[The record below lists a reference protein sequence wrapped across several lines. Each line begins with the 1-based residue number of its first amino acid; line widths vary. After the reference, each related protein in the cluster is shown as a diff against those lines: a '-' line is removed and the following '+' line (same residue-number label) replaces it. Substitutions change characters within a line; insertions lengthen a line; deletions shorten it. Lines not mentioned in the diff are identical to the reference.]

1 MNKDTTLLIPFV
13 YKSIILPEW
22 MFVIFLFLAVIGTV
36 NGVNFTDGLDGLAS
50 GITSIVATFFS
61 VAAFTIHPGYTPIT
75 FAVLGSLLGFLLFN
89 VHPARIFMGDTGS
102 LALGGFGVSIG
113 FMLQI
118 PLYIV
123 VVGMIY
129 LIEVLSV
136 ILQVGC
142 YKITHGKRI
151 LKMAPLHHH
160 LELMGIPETQI
171 VVAFCM
177 ITALLCILGMVV

>member
-1 MNKDTTLLIPFV
+1 MDVCNI
-13 YKSIILPEW
+13 SISSSDWNSKWCQFYRWLGW
-22 MFVIFLFLAVIGTV
+22 F
-36 NGVNFTDGLDGLAS
+36 
-50 GITSIVATFFS
+50 GIRNYIHCCNFFS

-102 LALGGFGVSIG
+102 LALGGFVVSIG

>member
-1 MNKDTTLLIPFV
+1 
-13 YKSIILPEW
+13 
-22 MFVIFLFLAVIGTV
+22 
-36 NGVNFTDGLDGLAS
+36 
-50 GITSIVATFFS
+50 
-61 VAAFTIHPGYTPIT
+61 
-75 FAVLGSLLGFLLFN
+75 
-89 VHPARIFMGDTGS
+89 MGDTGS
-102 LALGGFGVSIG
+102 LALGGFVVSIG